1 MKLKTNPIEVM
12 KALIAAHLKKRT
24 EDDETATMLAIKP
37 MMIESFGAKPA
48 ELLLQNRAGLP
59 WIPPECGIGNRP
71 TPPTRPGRFDGI
83 LGIFPRSC

>member
-1 MKLKTNPIEVM
+1 MKLKTTPIEVM

-48 ELLLQNRAGLP
+48 ELLLQNRAFKDYFYSLRAAQAGRLKP
-59 WIPPECGIGNRP
+59 RP
-71 TPPTRPGRFDGI
+71 QPNSPKMEI
-83 LGIFPRSC
+83 V